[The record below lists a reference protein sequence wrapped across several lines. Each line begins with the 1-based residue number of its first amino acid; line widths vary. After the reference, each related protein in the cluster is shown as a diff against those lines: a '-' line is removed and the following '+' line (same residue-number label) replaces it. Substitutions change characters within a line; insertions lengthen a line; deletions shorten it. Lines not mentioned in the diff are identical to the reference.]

1 MQQIHDLRP
10 DDMEISEKLVNAC
23 IKAGDFA
30 SAKPILDGII
40 QTLTDTKQTKKL
52 PPFYSLKGRM
62 LKMSGDSDGARK
74 AFEAANAIDKNNIP
88 NNLELGIMLYESGDY
103 EASLKIMQTLLLHQM
118 NVKDKEV
125 KTNIFYYLGMLR
137 MKTNDPKRAKDMFNR
152 ALGVD
157 PNHAPTKAALA
168 ELG

>member
-1 MQQIHDLRP
+1 MRP
-10 DDMEISEKLVNAC
+10 DDIDVSEKLVNAY
-23 IKAGDFA
+23 IKADDFA
-30 SAKPILDGII
+30 AAKPILDGII
-40 QTLTDTKQTKKL
+40 DSLTESKQTKKL

-62 LKMSGDSDGARK
+62 LKMSGDLDGARQ

-88 NNLELGIMLYESGDY
+88 NNLELGIMLFESGDY
-103 EASLKIMQTLLLHQM
+103 DAALKIMQTLLLHQM

-137 MKTNDPKRAKDMFNR
+137 VKTNDPKRAKDMFNR